1 MIVFSLVWYYG
12 LLAVLQGD
20 AAILATLLI
29 CLSFFTLQAD
39 QDALAGFLLALATIK
54 PTVVL
59 VLVIFVIIWA
69 IVQRRWQLFWGFV
82 GSLGIIVAATSLLI
96 PTWLVE
102 NIRQVIEYFRL
113 DPINTPGAL
122 IAYWLP
128 GVGRQFGV
136 VITVVMIAILIWEIW
151 HALGKD
157 FRWFLWTA
165 CLALAVTPLI
175 GIPTSIT
182 HYIALFPGFILVLAT
197 WDQRWGILGR
207 LMMYISLLFFSVG
220 IWGWVYYGQQQGI
233 PPELNAWV
241 FFSFPVFML
250 IGLYWVRWWA
260 IQPPRLPLQ
269 DASNQ

>member
-1 MIVFSLVWYYG
+1 
-12 LLAVLQGD
+12 
-20 AAILATLLI
+20 
-29 CLSFFTLQAD
+29 
-39 QDALAGFLLALATIK
+39 
-54 PTVVL
+54 
-59 VLVIFVIIWA
+59 LVIFVIIWA

-269 DASNQ
+269 EASNQ